1 MHTQY
6 LAQRRSLEIPKEWN
20 RIGDGLLKLVFIL
33 EWWGGGVGIE
43 LKPFPWV
50 GMDTFLNTHKR
61 QSGPL
66 KKNLVG
72 SINYLKMDDFIT

>member
-1 MHTQY
+1 MRTQY
-6 LAQRRSLEIPKEWN
+6 LAQRRSLEILREWN

-33 EWWGGGVGIE
+33 EWWGGIE

-72 SINYLKMDDFIT
+72 SINYLNLD

>member
-1 MHTQY
+1 MEQ
-6 LAQRRSLEIPKEWN
+6 
-20 RIGDGLLKLVFIL
+20 D
-33 EWWGGGVGIE
+33 WGWAFETCIYFRVVGVGVGIE